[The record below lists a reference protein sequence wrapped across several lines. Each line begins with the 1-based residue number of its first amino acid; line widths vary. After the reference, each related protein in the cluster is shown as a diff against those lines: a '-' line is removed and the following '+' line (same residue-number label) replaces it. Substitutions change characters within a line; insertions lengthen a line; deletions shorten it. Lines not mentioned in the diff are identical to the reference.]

1 MMEYCLP
8 ESPTAESCKLVVVEV
23 GFDETA
29 LFFIPH
35 QQIEHACDEGD
46 EDGWEEKQESV
57 APLLQGVVKVV
68 GHAQPFQVKV
78 IEGEYQQVAGAVEGV
93 GEGYHGVEVG
103 KKDGMT
109 KIEECG
115 CGHESQQPHP

>member
-1 MMEYCLP
+1 MIIEPFISVSNFP
-8 ESPTAESCKLVVVEV
+8 ETLKRPTNSSI
-23 GFDETA
+23 T
-29 LFFIPH
+29 
-35 QQIEHACDEGD
+35 
-46 EDGWEEKQESV
+46 
-57 APLLQGVVKVV
+57 PLLLGVVKVV

-78 IEGEYQQVAGAVEGV
+78 IEGEYHQVAGAVEGV